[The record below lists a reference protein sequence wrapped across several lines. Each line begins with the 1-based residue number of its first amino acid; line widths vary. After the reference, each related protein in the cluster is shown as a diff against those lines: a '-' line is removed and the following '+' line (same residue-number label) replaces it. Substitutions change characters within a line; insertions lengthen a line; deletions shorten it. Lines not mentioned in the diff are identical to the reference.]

1 MAPVT
6 GGLAGLRCVVLGAGG
21 FVGTSLCRRLG
32 DEGAVIV
39 GFGRR
44 SRIDDAPFPG
54 TWVEGEFED
63 AKAVA
68 RVVSGADVV
77 FHLLGGSNP
86 SASNRAPATELQT
99 ALATNL
105 SLIAEIIRADVGKLV
120 FVSSGG
126 TVYGPAHHL
135 PICEDAATDPISAY
149 GLGKLT
155 TEKML
160 RIYGLTEGLNY
171 TILRVANPYGP
182 FQIPNR
188 PQGILATIIKRAMEG
203 TPVEVWGDGTVI
215 RDYLH
220 ISDVCDALVRSATIN
235 AEHKVFNIG
244 SGTGRSLN
252 EIVNSVAD
260 VLGVQVLVEYKPGRS
275 ADIPANVLDCTRAL
289 QTLGWGPRIA
299 WAAGL
304 RDTATWLSRLSKIG

>member
-1 MAPVT
+1 MPPIA
-6 GGLAGLRCVVLGAGG
+6 GGLVGRRCVVLGAGG

-32 DEGAVIV
+32 EEGALIV

-44 SRIDDAPFPG
+44 SRVDDAPFPG
-54 TWVEGEFED
+54 AWVDGEFED
-63 AKAVA
+63 ADAIA
-68 RVVSGADVV
+68 RVIDGADVV

-105 SLIAEIIRADVGKLV
+105 SLITEIIRANVGKLV
-120 FVSSGG
+120 FASSGG

-135 PICEDAATDPISAY
+135 PISEDAATDPISAY

-155 TEKML
+155 IEKML
-160 RIYGLTEGLNY
+160 RIYGLTEELNY
-171 TILRVANPYGP
+171 TVLRVANPYGP

-188 PQGILATIIKRAMEG
+188 PQGILATILKRAVEG
-203 TPVEVWGDGTVI
+203 KSVEIWGDGTVV

-220 ISDVCDALVRSATIN
+220 IQDVCDALVRSASIDS
-235 AEHKVFNIG
+235 EHRVFNIG
-244 SGTGRSLN
+244 SGIGRSLN
-252 EIVNSVAD
+252 DVVQSVSA
-260 VLGVQVLVEYKPGRS
+260 VLNVPISVDYKPGRS

-289 QTLGWGPRIA
+289 HALGWVPRIS
-299 WAAGL
+299 WEDGV
-304 RDTATWLSRLSKIG
+304 RDTAAWLSQLA

>member
-1 MAPVT
+1 MPPV
-6 GGLAGLRCVVLGAGG
+6 AGSLVGRRCVVLGAGG

-32 DEGAVIV
+32 EEGAVIV

-54 TWVEGEFED
+54 TWVDGEFED
-63 AKAVA
+63 AQAVA
-68 RVVSGADVV
+68 RVIDGADIV

-105 SLIAEIIRADVGKLV
+105 SLITEIIRAGVGKLV

-126 TVYGPAHHL
+126 TVYGPAHRL

-171 TILRVANPYGP
+171 SVLRVANPYGP

-188 PQGILATIIKRAMEG
+188 PQGILATIIQRAIEG
-203 TPVEVWGDGTVI
+203 KPVEIWGDGTVI

-220 ISDVCDALVRSATIN
+220 ISDVCDALVRSAITS
-235 AEHKVFNIG
+235 AEHRVFNIG

-252 EIVNSVAD
+252 EVVTSVSE
-260 VLGVQVLVEYKPGRS
+260 VLGVHISVNYKPGRS
-275 ADIPANVLDCTRAL
+275 ADIPSNVLDCTRAL
-289 QTLGWGPRIA
+289 QTLGWMPRIS
-299 WAAGL
+299 WADGV
-304 RDTATWLSRLSKIG
+304 RGTAAWLSQLG